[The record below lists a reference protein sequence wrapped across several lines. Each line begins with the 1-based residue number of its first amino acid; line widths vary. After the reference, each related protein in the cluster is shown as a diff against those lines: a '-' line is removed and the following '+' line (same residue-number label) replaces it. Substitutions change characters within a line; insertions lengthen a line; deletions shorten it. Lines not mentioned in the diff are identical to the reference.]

1 MPLLLTDKKTSY
13 IIKLV
18 SRLIIAYNIKDKR
31 KITFHFIFIFYKKSA
46 KLCKNND
53 NKKLMFFL
61 SLKVQSCAKRGGGGM
76 KLIVNVDK
84 FKELLALKGYNKTSF
99 ARASGI
105 SDETLRKIL
114 RDEISSPKMAK
125 RISET
130 LNVELTEIF
139 SLA

>member
-1 MPLLLTDKKTSY
+1 MK
-13 IIKLV
+13 
-18 SRLIIAYNIKDKR
+18 
-31 KITFHFIFIFYKKSA
+31 
-46 KLCKNND
+46 
-53 NKKLMFFL
+53 
-61 SLKVQSCAKRGGGGM
+61 LKVDTE
-76 KLIVNVDK
+76 KL
-84 FKELLALKGYNKTSF
+84 KELLALKGYNKYSF
-99 ARASGI
+99 SRASGI

>member
-1 MPLLLTDKKTSY
+1 M
-13 IIKLV
+13 KLNV
-18 SRLIIAYNIKDKR
+18 D
-31 KITFHFIFIFYKKSA
+31 T
-46 KLCKNND
+46 
-53 NKKLMFFL
+53 KKLT
-61 SLKVQSCAKRGGGGM
+61 S
-76 KLIVNVDK
+76 
-84 FKELLALKGYNKTSF
+84 LLALKGYNKYSF
-99 ARASGI
+99 SRASGI

>member
-1 MPLLLTDKKTSY
+1 MKFK
-13 IIKLV
+13 V
-18 SRLIIAYNIKDKR
+18 NV
-31 KITFHFIFIFYKKSA
+31 
-46 KLCKNND
+46 
-53 NKKLMFFL
+53 KKLT
-61 SLKVQSCAKRGGGGM
+61 
-76 KLIVNVDK
+76 
-84 FKELLALKGYNKTSF
+84 ETLAIKGYNKTSF
-99 ARASGI
+99 GRASGI

>member
-1 MPLLLTDKKTSY
+1 MKFK
-13 IIKLV
+13 V
-18 SRLIIAYNIKDKR
+18 NV
-31 KITFHFIFIFYKKSA
+31 
-46 KLCKNND
+46 
-53 NKKLMFFL
+53 KKLT
-61 SLKVQSCAKRGGGGM
+61 
-76 KLIVNVDK
+76 
-84 FKELLALKGYNKTSF
+84 ETLAIQGYNKTSF
-99 ARASGI
+99 GRASGI

>member
-1 MPLLLTDKKTSY
+1 
-13 IIKLV
+13 
-18 SRLIIAYNIKDKR
+18 
-31 KITFHFIFIFYKKSA
+31 
-46 KLCKNND
+46 
-53 NKKLMFFL
+53 
-61 SLKVQSCAKRGGGGM
+61 M

-84 FKELLALKGYNKTSF
+84 FKELLALKGYNKNSF
-99 ARASGI
+99 SRASGI

-114 RDEISSPKMAK
+114 RDEIASPKMAK

>member
-1 MPLLLTDKKTSY
+1 
-13 IIKLV
+13 
-18 SRLIIAYNIKDKR
+18 
-31 KITFHFIFIFYKKSA
+31 
-46 KLCKNND
+46 
-53 NKKLMFFL
+53 
-61 SLKVQSCAKRGGGGM
+61 M
-76 KLIVNVDK
+76 KLNVDTEK
-84 FKELLALKGYNKTSF
+84 LTSLLALKGYNKYSF
-99 ARASGI
+99 SRASGI

>member
-1 MPLLLTDKKTSY
+1 
-13 IIKLV
+13 
-18 SRLIIAYNIKDKR
+18 
-31 KITFHFIFIFYKKSA
+31 
-46 KLCKNND
+46 
-53 NKKLMFFL
+53 
-61 SLKVQSCAKRGGGGM
+61 M
-76 KLIVNVDK
+76 KLNVDTEK
-84 FKELLALKGYNKTSF
+84 LKELLALKGYNKYSF
-99 ARASGI
+99 SRASGI

>member
-1 MPLLLTDKKTSY
+1 MKFK
-13 IIKLV
+13 V
-18 SRLIIAYNIKDKR
+18 NV
-31 KITFHFIFIFYKKSA
+31 
-46 KLCKNND
+46 
-53 NKKLMFFL
+53 KKLT
-61 SLKVQSCAKRGGGGM
+61 
-76 KLIVNVDK
+76 
-84 FKELLALKGYNKTSF
+84 ETLAIKGYNKTSF

>member
-1 MPLLLTDKKTSY
+1 
-13 IIKLV
+13 
-18 SRLIIAYNIKDKR
+18 
-31 KITFHFIFIFYKKSA
+31 
-46 KLCKNND
+46 
-53 NKKLMFFL
+53 
-61 SLKVQSCAKRGGGGM
+61 M